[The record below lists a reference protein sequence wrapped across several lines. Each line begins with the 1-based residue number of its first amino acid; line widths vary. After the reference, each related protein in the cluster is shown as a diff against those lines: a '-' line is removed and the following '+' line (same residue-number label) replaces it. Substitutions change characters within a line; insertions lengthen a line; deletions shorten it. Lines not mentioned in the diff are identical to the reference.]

1 MANRWMKLLAI
12 GVSVYSLVSCA
23 STASSS
29 NASVNPSSKTE
40 VVEVKQDTQNT
51 QSADTATQ
59 DDKAT
64 GTTQEP
70 GANNQQNPPPNQGVN
85 IQAQSEEE
93 RKKMEE
99 MLKNLT
105 MEEQE
110 SKVRS
115 NILVEQAKGLIS
127 QQKFDEAKKVLE
139 AAVNADPGNGVASE
153 MLSFV
158 NQILNKPST
167 KPTDD
172 VKSIYEVLLQQTN
185 EEIKKATREGMI
197 ARQERRYDEALRNFE
212 TAELK
217 IKTLSILAPETK
229 VISDMLQ
236 IVQKEL
242 RQIKVEKEEAERE
255 ELRLRRKAAEEEK
268 KAEEEVRKRETL
280 NRVAQML
287 EMAYLAFDNYKYDRT
302 IQICD
307 AILAIDPN
315 YVVARELKEDAFK
328 AKRHQV
334 KIDVIQRKVE
344 SWRAM
349 MRESRE
355 ASIPYQDTFRYPDQ
369 DIWRQVLERAR
380 EMTLGVTQGE
390 DEESPDVK
398 EVMSKLSS
406 SRVSFDFEKINL
418 LGIIDQLSERTQI
431 TFIIDPRVQRE
442 KESDLQ
448 KEIPFRYKGI
458 TVKKALELALESFG
472 LTYVV
477 DPGQIVRIT
486 DAASA
491 AANVVVELY
500 DVKDLMLPIRMYN
513 GPDFQLKGSEEG
525 GPPIVQG
532 TEQEPKLEENTLV
545 EVVKSY
551 AGGTWDEPYKINTLP
566 TGQLIVVHTPAIH
579 KRVREF
585 LERARTFT
593 GMMIGV
599 TGRFVS
605 IFNDTLEDIAVD
617 IMRRPPSGNF
627 YDITAPKT
635 PFTDI
640 EEAANSGSGGQVGP
654 GYVSRTTARNEMW
667 DVRAQV
673 FNTFLE
679 IDPATG
685 TIRQNP
691 IDNRVKDQGGLGLQ
705 VQWIGQQALQMVLR
719 AMYKSHKATV
729 MQAPRI
735 TVSNGQRGYVLFAS
749 RVAYVRDYNP
759 VAVGFVAQYD
769 PEIGYVTHGSSM
781 EVRPIVSYNKRYVTM
796 ELIPQIAELQIMRP
810 AALTGVSLP
819 LELPWIVLQKA
830 QLTAIVPDRGT
841 VIVSGFRDVV
851 NKTLDAGVPFL
862 QNIPIV
868 NFFASRRVKVNE
880 QRNLYV
886 LATAEIIDIS
896 EREEQT
902 GLK

>member
-1 MANRWMKLLAI
+1 MSHGLLRI
-12 GVSVYSLVSCA
+12 LVSGISIYSLVSCA
-23 STASSS
+23 STSSSS
-29 NASVNPSSKTE
+29 NASVTPSGKTE

-51 QSADTATQ
+51 TTTTQ
-59 DDKAT
+59 DNKN
-64 GTTQEP
+64 TQQP

-93 RKKMEE
+93 RKKMED
-99 MLKNLT
+99 MLKNLN
-105 MEEQE
+105 MNEQE
-110 SKVRS
+110 GKVKS
-115 NILVEQAKGLIS
+115 TVLVEQAKGLIS

-139 AAVNADPGNGVASE
+139 QAVKADAGNGVANE

-167 KPTDD
+167 KATDD

-185 EEIKKATREGMI
+185 EEIKKATREGMV
-197 ARQERRYDEALRNFE
+197 ARQERRYDEAVRSFE

-242 RQIKVEKEEAERE
+242 RQIRVEKEETERE

-287 EMAYLAFDNYKYDRT
+287 EMAYLAFDNYRYDRCM
-302 IQICD
+302 QICD
-307 AILAIDPN
+307 AILAIDAN

-334 KIDVIQRKVE
+334 KIDTVQRKVE
-344 SWRAM
+344 AWKSM

-355 ASIPYQDTFRYPDQ
+355 ASIPYQDNFRFPGTEV
-369 DIWRQVLERAR
+369 WRQVLERAR
-380 EMTLGVTQGE
+380 DLTLGVSQGE
-390 DEESPDVK
+390 DEEGPDVK
-398 EVMSKLSS
+398 EVQSKLSS
-406 SRVSFDFEKINL
+406 SRVIFDFEKISL
-418 LGIIDQLSERTQI
+418 IGIIDQLAEKTQL
-431 TFIIDPRVQRE
+431 TFIIDPKVQRE
-442 KESDLQ
+442 KEADLQ

-458 TVKKALELALESFG
+458 TVKKALELALESIG

-491 AANVVVELY
+491 ASNVVVELY
-500 DVKDLMLPIRMYN
+500 DVKDLILEIKSYA

-525 GPPIVQG
+525 GQFPSIPP
-532 TEQEPKLEENTLV
+532 EPVAKIPGGELE

-551 AGGTWDEPYKINTLP
+551 AGGTWDDPYKISVLP
-566 TGQLIVVHTPAIH
+566 TGQLIVVHTRSIH

-593 GMMIGV
+593 GLMIGV

-605 IFNDTLEDIAVD
+605 IYNDTLEDIAVD

-627 YDITAPKT
+627 YDITAPT
-635 PFTDI
+635 AAFTDI
-640 EEAANSGSGGQVGP
+640 EEAANRGSGGQVGP
-654 GYVSRTTARNEMW
+654 GYVSRTVARNEMW

-679 IDPATG
+679 VDPATK
-685 TIRQNP
+685 TVRDDP
-691 IDNRVKDQGGLGLQ
+691 IDNRLKDQGGLGLQ
-705 VQWIGQQALQMVLR
+705 MQWIGSQALQMVLR
-719 AMYKSHKATV
+719 AMYKSHKATI

-735 TVSNGQRGYVLFAS
+735 TVSNGQRGYVLFAT
-749 RVAYVRDYNP
+749 RVAYVRDYDP
-759 VAVGFVAQYD
+759 VAVGFVSQFD
-769 PEIGYVTHGSSM
+769 PQIGYVTHGSSM

-796 ELIPQIAELQIMRP
+796 ELVPQLAELQFMRQ

-830 QLTAIVPDRGT
+830 QLAAIVPDRGT
-841 VIVSGFRDVV
+841 VIVSGFRDIV

-868 NFFASRRVKVNE
+868 NFFASRRAKVNE
-880 QRNLYV
+880 QRNVYV